1 MPRISVVT
9 GAASGIG
16 KATKELLQ
24 SRGQRVIGVDLHD
37 ARVIA
42 DLSTA
47 AGRAALVEKVRE
59 QVDGGPIDTIYANA
73 GLATPTPTTVA
84 VNYFGTLATLEGL
97 RPFLNG
103 SPTPRAVLVSSMAA
117 LMPTDE
123 ELVALLA
130 AGDEPAALARAEI
143 LAKDPQTTGG
153 LIYASTKLALSRWVR
168 RHAAGPEWAGAGI
181 PLNAVAP
188 GIIATPMTA
197 DLIATEQ
204 GREALLKMVPMPLG
218 GVAEPIVVARLLA
231 WLGSEENTHLCGQ
244 VIYVDGGSD
253 AVLRGDSTW

>member
-1 MPRISVVT
+1 MSRIAVVT

-16 KATKELLQ
+16 RATKDLLQ

-37 ARVIA
+37 AQVVA

-47 AGRAALVEKVRE
+47 AGRTALVAGMRE
-59 QVDGGPIDTIYANA
+59 LLDDSPIDAIYANA
-73 GLATPTPTTVA
+73 GVAGPTPTTVA

-103 SPTPRAVLVSSMAA
+103 AATPRAVVVSSMAA
-117 LMPTDE
+117 LMPSDD
-123 ELVALLA
+123 ELVRLLL
-130 AGDEPAALARAEI
+130 AGDEAAALARAEI
-143 LAKDPQTTGG
+143 LAKDPQTTGA

-168 RHAAGPEWAGAGI
+168 RHAAGPEWAGSGI
-181 PLNAVAP
+181 PLNVAAP

-204 GREALLKMVPMPLG
+204 GREALLKLVPMPLN
-218 GVAEPIVVARLLA
+218 GVAEPVVVARLLA
-231 WLGSEENTHLCGQ
+231 WLGGEENTHLCGQ

-253 AVLRGDSTW
+253 VVLRGDAVW